1 MNYPQ
6 TICRCWREFCNTL
19 HSVNGPSQYHT
30 EGQGQGSPLGLYV
43 INWCHMQHYVPSL
56 LALKGLEDETDCSGS
71 MTYVHWWGDGEHMQ
85 PETFNLWEVSGDL
98 VEQMR

>member
-1 MNYPQ
+1 MHFWLACKLP
-6 TICRCWREFCNTL
+6 
-19 HSVNGPSQYHT
+19 VP
-30 EGQGQGSPLGLYV
+30 
-43 INWCHMQHYVPSL
+43 MQHYVPSL

-98 VEQMR
+98 VEQMRSGSLDFIIVSRPSMKCQHEIT

>member
-1 MNYPQ
+1 MQNW
-6 TICRCWREFCNTL
+6 RCPGWFLTNL
-19 HSVNGPSQYHT
+19 LLV
-30 EGQGQGSPLGLYV
+30 
-43 INWCHMQHYVPSL
+43 QHYVPSL
-56 LALKGLEDETDCSGS
+56 LALKGLEEETDCSGS